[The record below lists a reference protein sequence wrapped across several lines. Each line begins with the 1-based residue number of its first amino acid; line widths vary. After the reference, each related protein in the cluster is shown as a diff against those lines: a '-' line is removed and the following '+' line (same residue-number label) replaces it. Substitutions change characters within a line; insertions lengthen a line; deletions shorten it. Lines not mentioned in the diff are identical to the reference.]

1 MRILIKNTETDHS
14 KKDILIEGNKI
25 TRIEEHI
32 DTPVDKVI
40 DGTRKAVVPGM
51 FNGHT
56 HAAMTLMRG
65 YADDMPLMPW
75 LEEKIWPLE
84 AKLTEEDVYWG
95 AKLACLEM
103 IKTGT
108 TTMVDMYHHFPA
120 TANAVDEMGI
130 RCMITHAGFDFGKPD
145 MVENY
150 KKTVQSQLEKMA
162 GYSDRINY
170 ALGPHAIYTVSA
182 DLLKWVADFARHNGL
197 NIHTHLSE
205 TKGEVED
212 ALKNFGMRPVHY
224 LKKDGLLGPNLS
236 LAHCLYLD
244 DDEIKILADNGCQVV
259 HNPASNLKLASGNKF
274 RSADLKKAGVTVCL
288 GTDGTCSGN
297 NLDMYETM
305 KLAALTGKVA
315 WNDPTMWSAEE
326 TFAIATE
333 TVETVTGIKAGKI
346 EEGYLADLSLVNLNV
361 PEMTPNFNL
370 ISNLVYSA
378 NGNVVDTVICDG
390 KVLMENRKV
399 PGEEEIMEKAAQA
412 AFNLVRR

>member
-25 TRIEEHI
+25 ARIEKHI
-32 DTPVDKVI
+32 ETPADKVI

-84 AKLTEEDVYWG
+84 AKLTEEDVYRG

-130 RCMITHAGFDFGKPD
+130 RCMLTHAGFDFGKPD
-145 MVENY
+145 MVEEY

-205 TKGEVED
+205 TKGEVEN

-224 LKKDGLLGPNLS
+224 LKKVGLLGPNLS

-274 RSADLKKAGVTVCL
+274 RSADFKKAGVTVCL

-315 WNDPTMWSAEE
+315 WNDPTIWSAEE

-333 TVETVTGIKAGKI
+333 TVETVTGLKAGKI

-390 KVLMENRKV
+390 KVLMENRHV
-399 PGEEEIMEKAAQA
+399 PGEEEIMEKAAQV
-412 AFNLVRR
+412 AFDLAKR

>member
-25 TRIEEHI
+25 ARIEKQI

-75 LEEKIWPLE
+75 LNDKIWPLE

-120 TANAVDEMGI
+120 TANAVDEMGL
-130 RCMITHAGFDFGKPD
+130 RCMLTHAGFDFGKPAL
-145 MVENY
+145 VEDY

-162 GYSDRINY
+162 GHSNRIIY

-182 DLLKWVADFARHNGL
+182 NLLKWIADFARQNGL

-212 ALKNFGMRPVHY
+212 ALKNFGMRPVHF
-224 LKKDGLLGPNLS
+224 LKKNGLLGSNLS

-244 DDEIKILADNGCQVV
+244 DDEIKILADYGCQVV

-315 WNDPTMWSAEE
+315 WNDTTIWSAEE

-333 TVETVTGIKAGKI
+333 TVEAVTGLKAGKI
-346 EEGYLADLSLVNLNV
+346 KEGYLADLSLVDLNV

-370 ISNLVYSA
+370 VSNLVYSA

-390 KVLMENRKV
+390 KVLMENRCV

-412 AFNLVRR
+412 AYQLVKR